1 MEKNK
6 SFKNKLL
13 PLKMSFGRLGLS
25 FDNPTKEVQKMPKN
39 FVQRLKRLN
48 FFSKKNFFKIF
59 PLTRR
64 MQIWQ
69 PSPKIL
75 DKNPKSHLWMSEKD

>member
-25 FDNPTKEVQKMPKN
+25 FDNPTKEVQQNAEKFCSTSGKVE
-39 FVQRLKRLN
+39 F
-48 FFSKKNFFKIF
+48 FFKKEFLQNF
-59 PLTRR
+59 PIDT
-64 MQIWQ
+64 
-69 PSPKIL
+69 
-75 DKNPKSHLWMSEKD
+75 